1 MDVDHDHLVT
11 PIDFE
16 VTGSKA
22 KVTGAVTVKA
32 CALNCL
38 GMLWS
43 TVFIF
48 GIEVVYD

>member
-1 MDVDHDHLVT
+1 MT

-16 VTGSKA
+16 VTGLALKKA
-22 KVTGAVTVKA
+22 FLLK
-32 CALNCL
+32 CL

-48 GIEVVYD
+48 GIEIVMTN